1 MLKKLSLVFIL
12 ALMGSVF
19 AQTTV
24 TWWDFL
30 GGGDGVRMKSLID
43 DFNASHD
50 DIQIDATTLEWGP
63 PYYTKVQTSAA
74 VGESPDI
81 MTYHTS
87 RFPLGIQGD
96 VLRPISEEELASVGL
111 STADYPSNLVDAMT
125 FDGQL
130 YGVPLDIHAVVMYY
144 NRDMLEPLGLI
155 GDDDLPNFTNDAA
168 AFSAAMQTIK
178 DAEKL
183 GLSFATGNDGTVW
196 RVFYSMIGQQGASF
210 IEGNEVTVGEA
221 GVAALDLMASWIE
234 GGFVPQN
241 TDYPASI
248 ALFTSGEA
256 ATHINGVWEVPTMV
270 DLAAKGELFEW
281 GAVRIPIWFD
291 QPATWADSHA
301 FAIPNDARNPIT
313 DEKLAAVLEVMAWM
327 NKNSLFWAT
336 AGHIPAY
343 SPVVASEDYSMM
355 EPNAAYAILA
365 DNAFFDPA
373 STITG
378 VASPAYDAA
387 LNLLVPSING
397 QLPSDQAIQMMKQ
410 ELESQLR

>member
-1 MLKKLSLVFIL
+1 
-12 ALMGSVF
+12 
-19 AQTTV
+19 
-24 TWWDFL
+24 
-30 GGGDGVRMKSLID
+30 
-43 DFNASHD
+43 
-50 DIQIDATTLEWGP
+50 
-63 PYYTKVQTSAA
+63 
-74 VGESPDI
+74 
-81 MTYHTS
+81 
-87 RFPLGIQGD
+87 
-96 VLRPISEEELASVGL
+96 
-111 STADYPSNLVDAMT
+111 
-125 FDGQL
+125 
-130 YGVPLDIHAVVMYY
+130 MYY
-144 NRDMLEPLGLI
+144 NRDILEPLGLL
-155 GDDDLPNFTNDAA
+155 GDDGLPNFTNDPA

-178 DAEKL
+178 DAGKL
-183 GLSFATGNDGTVW
+183 PLSFATGNDGTVW

-210 IEGNEVTVGEA
+210 IDGNEVTVGEA
-221 GVAALDLMASWIE
+221 GVAALDLMSSWIE
-234 GGFVPQN
+234 GGFAPEN

-270 DLAAKGELFEW
+270 DLAAKGELFDW
-281 GAVRIPIWFD
+281 GAVRIPVWFD

-327 NKNSLFWAT
+327 NQNSLFWAT

-343 SPVVASEDYSMM
+343 SPVVASEDYGMM
-355 EPNAAYAILA
+355 EPNATYAILA

-387 LNLLVPSING
+387 LNLLIPSING
-397 QLPSDQAIQMMKQ
+397 QLPAEQAIQMMKQ

>member
-1 MLKKLSLVFIL
+1 MFKELSLVLAL

-50 DIQIDATTLEWGP
+50 DIQIEATTLEWGP

-87 RFPLGIQGD
+87 RFPLGIQGN

-130 YGVPLDIHAVVMYY
+130 YGVPLDIHAVIMYY
-144 NRDMLEPLGLI
+144 NRDMLAPLGLI
-155 GDDDLPNFTNDAA
+155 GDDGLPNFTNDPA

-221 GVAALDLMASWIE
+221 GVAALDLMTSWIE
-234 GGFVPQN
+234 GGFAPEN

-256 ATHINGVWEVPTMV
+256 ATHINGCLLYT
-270 DLAAKGELFEW
+270 
-281 GAVRIPIWFD
+281 
-291 QPATWADSHA
+291 
-301 FAIPNDARNPIT
+301 
-313 DEKLAAVLEVMAWM
+313 
-327 NKNSLFWAT
+327 
-336 AGHIPAY
+336 
-343 SPVVASEDYSMM
+343 SP
-355 EPNAAYAILA
+355 
-365 DNAFFDPA
+365 
-373 STITG
+373 
-378 VASPAYDAA
+378 SPRDRTRSRM
-387 LNLLVPSING
+387 PS
-397 QLPSDQAIQMMKQ
+397 SA
-410 ELESQLR
+410 